1 MSSARKQKQG
11 SAQGASESTYIF
23 AAELEP
29 LIRLLEHMAAENGK
43 NSEIGY
49 ACGETIL
56 SILAYADDMVMLA
69 SSEEGLAE
77 MVRALER
84 FSRWTGLEISINSDK
99 KNKTA
104 LFATDGKELNIMYKG
119 KRLPQLGD
127 GDSYKYLGVSQ
138 RFPLLYPLH
147 GHPVY
152 GH

>member
-1 MSSARKQKQG
+1 MYGSFDSVESGIVAAVLQALRRHPDDIEMAKEALKNVKFKVLVADGMSSARKQKQG

-84 FSRWTGLEISINSDK
+84 FRDRDIASG
-99 KNKTA
+99 
-104 LFATDGKELNIMYKG
+104 
-119 KRLPQLGD
+119 Q
-127 GDSYKYLGVSQ
+127 V
-138 RFPLLYPLH
+138 
-147 GHPVY
+147 
-152 GH
+152 